1 MDTNGVYD
9 KTEKGREEIATRKYQ
24 LPARLRTLLVM
35 IDGRHPLET
44 VLSKIG
50 GLGLS
55 GASVDELYEQGYI
68 ALVPGTETA
77 APEPV
82 RAPVRKLPLAKR
94 PHVASASVQKE
105 IAGMHEAEN
114 YATVLDFYTQ
124 TIKQVLG
131 LRGFTLQLKVDK
143 AATLD
148 ELAAL
153 REPYL
158 EAVAKAKGEEIARSL
173 AERLDKLLDSHPE
186 SRAA

>member
-1 MDTNGVYD
+1 METTGIYD
-9 KTEKGREEIATRKYQ
+9 KTEKGREEIATRKHQ

-44 VLSKIG
+44 VLSKVG

-55 GASVDELYEQGYI
+55 GASLDELLDQGFI
-68 ALVPGTETA
+68 ARVPGTEVV
-77 APEPV
+77 PEPV
-82 RAPVRKLPLAKR
+82 KAPVRKLPTAKR
-94 PHVASASVQKE
+94 VHTPSASVQNE
-105 IAGMHEAEN
+105 IAGMHEAESF
-114 YATVLDFYTQ
+114 ATVLDFYHQ

-143 AATLD
+143 AATLA

-153 REPYL
+153 RSPYL
-158 EAVAKAKGEEIARSL
+158 EAVEKAKGDEIARSL
-173 AERLDKLLDSHPE
+173 AERLDKLLETHPE

>member
-1 MDTNGVYD
+1 METTGIYD
-9 KTEKGREEIATRKYQ
+9 KTEKGREEIATRKHQ

-35 IDGRHPLET
+35 IDGRHPLDT

-55 GASVDELYEQGYI
+55 GESVGELYEQGFI
-68 ALVPGTETA
+68 ALVPGTEVPA
-77 APEPV
+77 EPV
-82 RAPVRKLPLAKR
+82 KAPVRKLPIAKR
-94 PHVASASVQKE
+94 PHVPSASVQNE
-105 IAGMHEAEN
+105 IAGMQEAEN
-114 YATVLDFYTQ
+114 FATVLDFYHQ

-143 AATLD
+143 AATLA

-153 REPYL
+153 RQPYL
-158 EAVAKAKGEEIARSL
+158 DAVEKNNGEEIARSL
-173 AERLDKLLDSHPE
+173 AERLDKLLESHPE

>member
-1 MDTNGVYD
+1 MEANGVYD

-55 GASVDELYEQGYI
+55 GASVDELFEQGYI
-68 ALVPGTETA
+68 ALVPGAEVV
-77 APEPV
+77 PEPV
-82 RAPVRKLPLAKR
+82 KAPVRKLPLAKR
-94 PHVASASVQKE
+94 PHIPSASVQNE
-105 IAGMHEAEN
+105 IAGMHEAES

-143 AATLD
+143 AATLA

-158 EAVAKAKGEEIARSL
+158 EAIEKAKGEELARSL
-173 AERLDKLLDSHPE
+173 AERLDKLLETHPE